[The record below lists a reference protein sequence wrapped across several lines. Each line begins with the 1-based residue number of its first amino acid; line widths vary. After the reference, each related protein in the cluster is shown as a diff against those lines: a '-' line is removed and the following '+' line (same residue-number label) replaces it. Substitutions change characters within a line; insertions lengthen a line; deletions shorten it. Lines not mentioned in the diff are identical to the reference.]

1 MSRPPSRRAFLRV
14 AAGLGAVSVL
24 AACGAQQPAEIPTP
38 VPPAPTATIGPE
50 RSITVWY
57 YDDSPAVVE
66 AFQRASPTIAVDFQ
80 HQGDIQSALERG
92 LKSGTNLPD
101 VVAFDDLGAQRL
113 GTHGGMVDL
122 AAAPFDGGAL
132 KADFVPS
139 AWSGATSAEGRQVGL
154 PLNVSP
160 GCFWYRADLL
170 EAANLPSAP
179 ERLQERLSDWQA
191 LLTLAQEFRAAQPR
205 AALLSDALQDVFFTR
220 WLQQGGVWLDG
231 AKVVI
236 EERYTEAAQ
245 AAVLARRQKLDAD
258 IVPSGSSFTAAVRE
272 GQIAGLFAPGRFQ
285 GYISDV
291 HFDQV
296 GKWRV
301 LRAPGGDFSQG
312 ARYLGIPAASAKQ
325 EAAWEFVRFC
335 CATTEA
341 QNAFLKAGGDL
352 PAYMPAWQDP
362 LYDAPVSMFGDQR
375 AYRLWADVAA
385 AAPVPSA
392 TPNDVAMLDLLYPKL
407 RDVVA
412 AGGDAGQ
419 ALRDAE
425 AAIVAAIPGLTS

>member
-1 MSRPPSRRAFLRV
+1 
-14 AAGLGAVSVL
+14 
-24 AACGAQQPAEIPTP
+24 
-38 VPPAPTATIGPE
+38 
-50 RSITVWY
+50 
-57 YDDSPAVVE
+57 
-66 AFQRASPTIAVDFQ
+66 
-80 HQGDIQSALERG
+80 
-92 LKSGTNLPD
+92 
-101 VVAFDDLGAQRL
+101 
-113 GTHGGMVDL
+113 
-122 AAAPFDGGAL
+122 
-132 KADFVPS
+132 
-139 AWSGATSAEGRQVGL
+139 
-154 PLNVSP
+154 
-160 GCFWYRADLL
+160 
-170 EAANLPSAP
+170 
-179 ERLQERLSDWQA
+179 
-191 LLTLAQEFRAAQPR
+191 
-205 AALLSDALQDVFFTR
+205 
-220 WLQQGGVWLDG
+220 
-231 AKVVI
+231 
-236 EERYTEAAQ
+236 
-245 AAVLARRQKLDAD
+245 
-258 IVPSGSSFTAAVRE
+258 
-272 GQIAGLFAPGRFQ
+272 
-285 GYISDV
+285 
-291 HFDQV
+291 V

-385 AAPVPSA
+385 AAPVPSS